1 MQETN
6 NPVMQWHKSL
16 NNKDFSLLFN
26 ILDDKFLFFSPVVF
40 KPKDKYMGFIY
51 LIAASKTFL
60 NADNFKYTRQ
70 IIGKQDAM
78 LEFNCTIDGVE
89 INGVDTFKWNQEGKF
104 VEMKVLLRP
113 QKSLEVIQKT
123 MEQHLFNPE
132 IWR

>member
-16 NNKDFSLLFN
+16 DNKDFSLLFN
-26 ILDDKFLFFSPVVF
+26 ILDDKFLFYSPVVF

-89 INGVDTFKWNQEGKF
+89 INGVDTFKWNHEGKF